1 LKQKILI
8 STGGSGGHVKPAIA
22 LYEHLNERF
31 DVIYSTDI
39 RGKKFF
45 EDVND
50 YFVIDTPKLKNK
62 FLFPLNILIILYLTI
77 RSLLILQREKV
88 EYLFSTGGYMS
99 IPLCLASKFLKI
111 DIYLIEPNMVLGRA
125 NKFFLSFSKKIF
137 CYSKNIK
144 NYPSK
149 YLNKQIIINPIVRKK
164 FFDDNLELNRTKKFS
179 VMIVGGSQGATIF
192 DKYFNEAFK
201 NINDTFPLKI
211 FHQTSEDRVNDLK
224 NFYLENSI
232 ENYVFS
238 YDENL
243 LRLIQK
249 SDLCITRAGAST
261 ISELTIL
268 NVPFLTIPLP
278 NSKDNH
284 QLENAIF
291 YKDKGYCWILNQEE
305 LNQKKIEEFFINIFK
320 NRQEYEN
327 KKLGMKTFKSTNS
340 WINDN
345 GKILHAII

>member
-1 LKQKILI
+1 MKQKILI

-39 RGKKFF
+39 RGKKYF
-45 EDVND
+45 EGIND
-50 YFVIDTPKLKNK
+50 YFIIDTPKLNNK
-62 FLFPLNILIILYLTI
+62 LLFPLNILITLYLTI
-77 RSLLILQREKV
+77 KSFLILRREKV

-125 NKFFLSFSKKIF
+125 NKFFLKLSKKIF
-137 CYSKNIK
+137 CYSENVK
-144 NYPSK
+144 NYPNK
-149 YLNKQIIINPIVRKK
+149 YKDKQIMINPLVRKK
-164 FFDDNLELNRTKKFS
+164 FFDDNLVLNDKKKFS
-179 VMIVGGSQGATIF
+179 IMIVGGSQGASIF

-201 NINDTFPLKI
+201 NINYTFALKI
-211 FHQTSEDRVNDLK
+211 FHQTSEDRVNNLK

-232 ENYVFS
+232 ENDVFS
-238 YDENL
+238 YSENL
-243 LRLIQK
+243 LKVIQK

-261 ISELTIL
+261 LSELTIL
-268 NVPFLTIPLP
+268 NVPFLAIPLP

-291 YKDKGYCWILNQEE
+291 YKDKGYCWIINQSE
-305 LNQKKIEEFFINIFK
+305 LNQKKIEEFFVNIFK

-327 KKLGMKTFKSTNS
+327 KKLRMKTFKSTNS
-340 WINDN
+340 WTNDN
-345 GKILHAII
+345 EKILAAII